1 MNKRLL
7 FIGIAVVFILGGGL
21 IFLIQGQGDGAA
33 SGYKSSD
40 WYSKYEFDSKAPYG
54 LYYFNMLLQKSVTKS
69 KIQHVSNENRLDTLL
84 KSNQRTLYVMIGD
97 TVTLNAS
104 QFQNIITR
112 VKQGDGLMLFA
123 NKTYQWVYDSLN
135 LAGNISYAYD
145 RVIPLKTRNR
155 TYNLYHLYQAD
166 TIAART
172 FGMQPC
178 NKPVL
183 SSNNGLV
190 VETTFPV
197 GNGQVLIGFY
207 PKAIVNYQ
215 LLSPAGEAHAEFLI
229 SKLTSYDRVLFL
241 SYATLKWQTA
251 YNWEDSVQE
260 EKDSLLK
267 LINEHPALKHA
278 TFALLVGLI
287 LFAFFAGKRK
297 RAIIPLPDAPS
308 KLTATY
314 IQTISSIYQ
323 SHESPSVAFNLV
335 KQQFFHAIHRAFYT
349 DLTKLSIEDKLRV
362 LKEKTGLEN
371 QIIQET
377 LNLIS
382 APGDQIDMAHVYLTA
397 RNTHNFLSKAGIIK
411 TLENPKQFPI
421 VVNRNA
427 TVSFF
432 VFMIGVIFV
441 FFGFY
446 SAAQSNPIGPGI
458 AVIGG
463 ILIGLGILR
472 FRTPLI
478 RIEDS
483 ETTDYMPLLGQRVPC
498 IISYNEQHNELE
510 FYSTKAHRIL
520 SIPRWDTS
528 RFAYSELVT
537 YIKQKHHGRTTTNG

>member
-1 MNKRLL
+1 
-7 FIGIAVVFILGGGL
+7 
-21 IFLIQGQGDGAA
+21 
-33 SGYKSSD
+33 
-40 WYSKYEFDSKAPYG
+40 
-54 LYYFNMLLQKSVTKS
+54 MLLQQAVTKS
-69 KIQHVSNENRLDTLL
+69 KIQQVSNENGLDTLL
-84 KSNQRTLYVMIGD
+84 HTNQRTLYVMVGD
-97 TVTLNAS
+97 TVTLNPS

-112 VKQGDGLMLFA
+112 VKKGDGLMLFA

-135 LAGNISYAYD
+135 LVGNISYAYD
-145 RVIPLKTRNR
+145 RVIPLKTSNR
-155 TYNLYHLYQAD
+155 TYRLYHLYQAD

-172 FGMQPC
+172 FGIHPC

-183 SSNNGLV
+183 SSTNGLV

-197 GNGQVLIGFY
+197 GKGQVLMGFY
-207 PKAIVNYQ
+207 PRAIVNYQ
-215 LLSPAGEAHAEFLI
+215 LLNPAGEAHAQFLI
-229 SKLTSYDRVLFL
+229 SKLKTYDRVLFL
-241 SYATLKWQTA
+241 SYAALKWQTE

-278 TFALLVGLI
+278 TFALLLGLV

-297 RAIIPLPDAPS
+297 RAIVPLPDAPS

-335 KQQFFHAIHRAFYT
+335 KQQFFHAILRAFYT
-349 DLTKLSIEDKLRV
+349 DLTKLSMDDKLRV
-362 LKEKTGLEN
+362 LKEKTGLADR
-371 QIIQET
+371 IIQET
-377 LNLIS
+377 LNLIN
-382 APGDQIDMAHVYLTA
+382 APSDQVDMAHVYLTA

-411 TLENPKQFPI
+411 THENPKQFPI
-421 VVNRNA
+421 NVNRN
-427 TVSFF
+427 TTLSFF
-432 VFMIGVIFV
+432 LFMLGIIFV
-441 FFGFY
+441 FYGFY
-446 SAAQSNPIGPGI
+446 SAAHSNPIGPGI

-483 ETTDYMPLLGQRVPC
+483 ESTYYLPLIGQRVPC
-498 IISYNEQHNELE
+498 TITYNEQQNELE
-510 FYSTKAHRIL
+510 FYSTNARRSL
-520 SIPRWDTS
+520 SIPQWDCA
-528 RFAYSELVT
+528 RFPYSELVT